1 MPPAAINLDLHVSDV
16 VSLLH
21 AEDLSEVILVGHAYA
36 GMVVT
41 GVAEQAPE
49 RLASLVYVNAVAP
62 SDGEAMVDQLEAV
75 RGAEFVARIR
85 GFIAEGAPFMP
96 APSTAEEIASRW
108 AVTDPADQAFMLPR
122 LSPQP
127 TLTFAQPVRTG
138 NPRAA
143 GLRREFI
150 LCSES
155 VSSRSPGVPPPL
167 AGASTIS
174 TPAMIPWS
182 PHPRNWPEY
191 CLPSHRLDR
200 SANTVMLSSAWD
212 HRWRDRL
219 FPGPQPGASIESHA
233 V

>member
-21 AEDLSEVILVGHAYA
+21 AEDLSGVILVGHAYA
-36 GMVVT
+36 GMVIT

-62 SDGEAMVDQLEAV
+62 SDGEAMADQLETV
-75 RGAEFVARIR
+75 RGVEFVARIR

-155 VSSRSPGVPPPL
+155 GFEPVARRASASGWGVHHIDTGHDPMVTTPQEL
-167 AGASTIS
+167 AGILLAIASS
-174 TPAMIPWS
+174 
-182 PHPRNWPEY
+182 
-191 CLPSHRLDR
+191 
-200 SANTVMLSSAWD
+200 
-212 HRWRDRL
+212 
-219 FPGPQPGASIESHA
+219 
-233 V
+233 